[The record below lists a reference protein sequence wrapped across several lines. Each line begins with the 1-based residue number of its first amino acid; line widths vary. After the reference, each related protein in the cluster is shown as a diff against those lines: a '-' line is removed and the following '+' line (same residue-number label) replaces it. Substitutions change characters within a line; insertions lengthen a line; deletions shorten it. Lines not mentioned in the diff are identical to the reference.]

1 LNDRARV
8 DGLTGLYL
16 RRYFMERLHTEIQV
30 AKRYKTDF
38 YIMMLDIDFFKK
50 VNDTYGHL
58 AGDKVLSSIA
68 KILSDSVRPGDIIG
82 RYGGEEFIILL
93 PMVTKKQVSEIAEN
107 IRKNVE
113 KQKFTEDNET
123 FTTTISIGITK
134 YIETLN
140 EDNLISIADNALYQA
155 KKEGRNKV
163 VMM

>member
-1 LNDRARV
+1 
-8 DGLTGLYL
+8 
-16 RRYFMERLHTEIQV
+16 
-30 AKRYKTDF
+30 
-38 YIMMLDIDFFKK
+38 
-50 VNDTYGHL
+50 
-58 AGDKVLSSIA
+58 LSAIA

-93 PMVTKKQVSEIAEN
+93 PMIAKKQVLEIAEN

-113 KQKFTEDNET
+113 KQKFTDNNET

-134 YIETLN
+134 YIESLN

>member
-1 LNDRARV
+1 
-8 DGLTGLYL
+8 
-16 RRYFMERLHTEIQV
+16 MERLHTEIQV

-93 PMVTKKQVSEIAEN
+93 PMIAKKQVLEIAEN
-107 IRKNVE
+107 IRKNIE
-113 KQKFTEDNET
+113 KK
-123 FTTTISIGITK
+123 
-134 YIETLN
+134 
-140 EDNLISIADNALYQA
+140 NLPRTMKLSLQQ
-155 KKEGRNKV
+155 
-163 VMM
+163 